1 MKNIYIVSILLLL
14 FFSLHSD
21 LKSQSN
27 LMWTQCYGGS
37 QDDKSYYIKETSDG
51 GTISAGYTTSLAFS
65 GSTIN
70 NHGGKDAFV
79 LKLNAAGTVQ
89 WQQSLGGTND
99 ELANVVKEIP
109 AGGYIIAGSSGS
121 GNGNVG
127 VNFGGKDAWIVKLSP
142 SGSIVWSKVIGGLNN
157 EEATSVFPTSDG
169 GFFVVGY
176 SFSSVLSQQGGATMP
191 SNHHG
196 NSDIWT
202 ARLDGAGNVLW
213 TKCFGGSMS
222 DRANATIQHSNGT
235 YYIAGYTESNNGDVS
250 GNHQDQNFFPPQN
263 TQDYWVINVDPDG
276 NLLWQKCL
284 GGSLSENANDLVE
297 TMNGEIV
304 VAGYSYS
311 SDGDVPT
318 NAGMKDAWLVKLS
331 ASGTLVSG
339 NSIGGMFDDLPMSVN
354 LLPNGGYLISGS
366 TNSGMINGTL
376 MPVIGYYDYF
386 MMYLD
391 NNLTYMAHAVVGGT
405 GWDYARSVVR
415 TVDGN
420 YVVGGYTNSS
430 NGFFTSNS
438 GSFDFGVVK
447 INASILPVEL
457 VSFEAKPYNND
468 VYLEWQTA
476 TEVNNAFFIVER
488 SENGTDFEGIGL
500 IEGHGT
506 SYVTHDY
513 QFTDHNV
520 AEGKWYY
527 RLHQVDIE
535 GTDHYSD
542 TRIVTINHFRNTG
555 IYPNP
560 AVDNIIIAGE
570 GPIKSVTISDFAG
583 RSYLSEYYGHFSS
596 TETMNVSS
604 LPKGTYILMTL
615 FEDGQS
621 TFTRLIK
628 E

>member
-1 MKNIYIVSILLLL
+1 MKNIYNLSILLLL
-14 FFSLHSD
+14 FFALNASAQA
-21 LKSQSN
+21 QSG
-27 LMWTQCYGGS
+27 LMWSQCYGGS
-37 QDDKSYYIKETSDG
+37 LDDKSYFVNETSDG
-51 GTISAGYTTSLAFS
+51 GIISAGYTTSSSFS

-70 NHGGKDAFV
+70 NHGGKDAFI
-79 LKLNAAGTVQ
+79 LKLNAAGSVQ
-89 WQQSLGGTND
+89 WQQTLGGSND
-99 ELANVVKEIP
+99 EQANVVKELP
-109 AGGYIIAGSSGS
+109 GGGYIIAGSSSS

-127 VNFGGKDAWIVKLSP
+127 SAFGAKDAWMVKLTP
-142 SGSIVWSKVIGGLNN
+142 SGSIAWSKVIGGLGN
-157 EEATSVFPTSDG
+157 EEATSVFPTADG

-176 SFSSVLSQQGGATMP
+176 SFSSVLSQQGGASLP

-196 NSDIWT
+196 NSDIWA
-202 ARLDGAGNVLW
+202 ARLDGAGNTLW
-213 TKCFGGSMS
+213 TKCYGGSMS
-222 DRANATIQHSNGT
+222 DRGNAAIQLSNGT
-235 YYIAGYTESNNGDVS
+235 FVIAGYTESNNGDVS
-250 GNHQDQNFFPPQN
+250 GNHQDQNFFPAVN
-263 TQDYWVINVDPDG
+263 TQDYWVINVDIDG

-284 GGSLSENANDLVE
+284 GGSVSENANDLQE
-297 TMNGEIV
+297 TFSGDIV

-311 SDGDVPT
+311 SDGDVPS
-318 NAGMKDAWLVKLS
+318 NSGMKDVWVVKLS
-331 ASGTLVSG
+331 TSGTLLWSRT
-339 NSIGGMFDDLPMSVN
+339 IGGMFDDLPMSVN
-354 LLPNGGYLISGS
+354 LLPNGGFLLSGS
-366 TNSGMINGTL
+366 TNSSIINGIP
-376 MPVIGYYDYF
+376 MPIIGYYDYF

-391 NNLTYMAHAVVGGT
+391 NNGSYMAHAVVGGT
-405 GWDYARSVVR
+405 GWDYGRSVVR
-415 TVDGN
+415 TTDGN
-420 YVVGGYTNSS
+420 YVIGGYTNSS
-430 NGFFTSNS
+430 NGFFSSNS

-457 VSFEAKPYNND
+457 VSFEATPYNNN
-468 VYLEWQTA
+468 VFLEWQTA

-506 SYVTHDY
+506 SYETHNY
-513 QFTDHNV
+513 QFTDYNV

-535 GTDHYSD
+535 GADHYSD
-542 TRIVTINHFRNTG
+542 TRIVTINHFRTTG

-560 AVDNIIIAGE
+560 AIDNIVIAGE

-583 RSYLSEYYGHFSS
+583 RTYLSEYYGHFSS

-604 LPKGTYILMTL
+604 LPKGTYILMAL